1 MNELIDK
8 TIHSIFI
15 SDDKQYL
22 KFVTDD
28 GDIVYYAY
36 GDCCSH
42 SWFND
47 ICGFHSLIS
56 AKVISVE
63 EIPSSVIHDHGSD
76 LLQSYGYK
84 FVTTGGFASIEFRNE
99 SNGWYGGSCNLHE
112 GNTNK
117 ITWKMVDDDLQ

>member
-36 GDCCSH
+36 GDCCSQ

-56 AKVISVE
+56 AKVLRVE
-63 EIPSSVIHDHGSD
+63 EIDSSVLHETDSRCI
-76 LLQSYGYK
+76 QSYGYK

-99 SNGWYGGSCNLHE
+99 SNGYYGGYCHLWNQ
-112 GNTNK
+112 NTND
-117 ITWKMVDDDLQ
+117 IIWKMVDDDLQ